1 MIWDVNFISVFWH
14 LQTINVNMFIFH
26 LYVNFSENMYW
37 VSKASLR
44 NWRRLALQ
52 KVEVVNKKDDE
63 EQPGKLRV
71 SGEGGNQNWYWVSK
85 ASLRNWR
92 RLAL

>member
-1 MIWDVNFISVFWH
+1 
-14 LQTINVNMFIFH
+14 
-26 LYVNFSENMYW
+26 MYW

-63 EQPGKLRV
+63 EQPGKLCA
-71 SGEGGNQNWYWVSK
+71 SWEGGNQNWYWMSK
-85 ASLRNWR
+85 GSLRNWR
-92 RLAL
+92 RLTL